1 MRPVTATGW
10 RSVLSGTGN
19 NTRSFQCCGHT
30 AGGNMIIKNAKFM
43 TSYASFKRGDG
54 FGVGEIAVAGKSNVG
69 KSSFINYLA
78 NYNGLAKTSA
88 TPGKTKLI
96 NYFSMNNGEF
106 MLVDL
111 PGYGFA
117 KVGEDEKKKW
127 DKMIGAYLTQSENL
141 KGVVV
146 LVDVRHEPTVLD
158 RHMIAYLHH
167 YGVPFFVVATKSD
180 KLSKAQIQKQ
190 KSVIANA
197 LSLGTGDILT
207 VSALK
212 KEGKEAVL
220 EKIENLLTFIAD
232 DDEIDE

>member
-1 MRPVTATGW
+1 
-10 RSVLSGTGN
+10 
-19 NTRSFQCCGHT
+19 
-30 AGGNMIIKNAKFM
+30 MIIKNAKFM
-43 TSYASFKRGDG
+43 TSYASFKKGDG
-54 FGVGEIAVAGKSNVG
+54 FDADEIAVAGKSNVG
-69 KSSFINYLA
+69 KSSFINFLA
-78 NYNGLAKTSA
+78 NHNSLAKTSA

-96 NYFSMNNGEF
+96 NYFSVNNGEF

-117 KVGEDEKKKW
+117 KVGEEEKRKW
-127 DKMIGAYLTQSENL
+127 DKMMGSYLTQSERL

-146 LVDVRHEPTVLD
+146 LVDVRHEPTALD
-158 RHMIAYLHH
+158 KQMIAYLHH
-167 YGVPFFVVATKSD
+167 YRVPFFVVATKSD
-180 KLSKAQIQKQ
+180 KLSKAQIARQ

-220 EKIENLLTFIAD
+220 DKIENLLKFIPD
-232 DDEIDE
+232 NIETDE

>member
-1 MRPVTATGW
+1 MHPVT
-10 RSVLSGTGN
+10 R
-19 NTRSFQCCGHT
+19 
-30 AGGNMIIKNAKFM
+30 GGGKMIIKNAKFM
-43 TSYASFKRGDG
+43 TSYASFKKGDG
-54 FGVGEIAVAGKSNVG
+54 FGVSEIAVAGKSNVG

-127 DKMIGAYLTQSENL
+127 DKMIGSYLTQSENL

-146 LVDVRHEPTVLD
+146 LVDVRHEPTALD
-158 RHMIAYLHH
+158 KQMIAYLHH
-167 YGVPFFVVATKSD
+167 YGVPFIVVATKSD
-180 KLSKAQIQKQ
+180 KLSKAQIAKQ

-197 LSLGTGDILT
+197 LSMGRSDILT

-212 KEGKEAVL
+212 KEGKEAIL
-220 EKIENLLTFIAD
+220 EKIENLLTFIPED
-232 DDEIDE
+232 DKTDE